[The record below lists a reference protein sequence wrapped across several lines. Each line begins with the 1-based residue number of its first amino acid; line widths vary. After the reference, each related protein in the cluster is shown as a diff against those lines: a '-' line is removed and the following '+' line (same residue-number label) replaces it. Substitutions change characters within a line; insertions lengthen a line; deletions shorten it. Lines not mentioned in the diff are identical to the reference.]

1 MKILHAVALGIL
13 VVGTS
18 SVSAQEYGI
27 NRDNRSI
34 SVTVTQKL
42 EVDPDIA
49 QITFGSQTYGATHDA
64 AYLEN
69 LRIADQIV
77 KALLDSGVP
86 RGKIESHK
94 LSLDVQNESEQK
106 NLTADQRSQRHFMA
120 HQSWTVR
127 IAAADAQKIVD
138 IAVHAGA
145 NQVEDVTWD
154 VSDPDAL
161 DARTRR
167 AALDKAHATAEEI
180 ANSFHGK
187 LGQLLFA
194 SNSSQADQLFVEAK
208 GLTSPS
214 DRVQLIQE
222 FWRRRSNL
230 QLFPEKITRQAE
242 VHAVFALE

>member
-1 MKILHAVALGIL
+1 MKIIHVVALGL
-13 VVGTS
+13 VAFGLQ

-27 NRDNRSI
+27 NRENRSI

-94 LSLDVQNESEQK
+94 LSLDIQDESEQK
-106 NLTADQRSQRHFMA
+106 NLTAEQRSQRHYVA

-154 VSDPDAL
+154 VSNPDAL

-180 ANSFHGK
+180 ANNFHGK
-187 LGQLLFA
+187 LGQLLYA
-194 SNSSQADQLFVEAK
+194 SNSSNSELLYVPGAGLSDLTPKDKFVEK
-208 GLTSPS
+208 
-214 DRVQLIQE
+214 
-222 FWRRRSNL
+222 FWQKRNL
-230 QLFPEKITRQAE
+230 QLFPQKITREAE

>member
-1 MKILHAVALGIL
+1 MKILHAVGLGIL
-13 VVGTS
+13 VVSAS
-18 SVSAQEYGI
+18 SVPAQEFGI

-69 LRIADQIV
+69 LRIAEQIV

-86 RGKIESHK
+86 RERIESHN
-94 LSLDVQNESEQK
+94 LSLDLQDESDQK
-106 NLTADQRSQRHFMA
+106 SLTAEQRSQRRYMA

-127 IAAADAQKIVD
+127 VAVGDAQKIVD

-161 DARTRR
+161 DARARR
-167 AALDKAHATAEEI
+167 AALEKARTTAEEI
-180 ANSFHGK
+180 ANGFHGK
-187 LGQLLFA
+187 LGQLLYA
-194 SNSSQADQLFVEAK
+194 SNSSDSELLYVPGSGF
-208 GLTSPS
+208 S
-214 DRVQLIQE
+214 DLSVKDKFIE
-222 FWRRRSNL
+222 KFWQKRNL
-230 QLFPEKITRQAE
+230 QLFPKKITREAE